1 MENRIANTSAK
12 SDSACDQANANCL
25 QLFATLLRVYG
36 KRSHTCLE
44 IDSKYNLFQIKKKKD
59 NMERLISFTR
69 NGESRIKR
77 EKTCLQALWP
87 PNIN

>member
-1 MENRIANTSAK
+1 MMSR
-12 SDSACDQANANCL
+12 DQVTHSNHARCY
-25 QLFATLLRVYG
+25 LFMHG

-44 IDSKYNLFQIKKKKD
+44 IESKYDLFQMKKKKERD
-59 NMERLISFTR
+59 NMEGLISFTR

-77 EKTCLQALWP
+77 EKTCLRALWP